1 MDDVSISNGTTE
13 MLLNGGFE
21 SGSFSP
27 YWSTSQPNGGCNAF
41 TTGAQIDWSSCRTG
55 SYCLVDGCGGRTDQI
70 SQSFTAITGQVY
82 LISFWLKQ
90 GGSGGGI
97 SVSVTLT

>member
-1 MDDVSISNGTTE
+1 MDDVSVSNGTTE

-21 SGSFSP
+21 SGSFLPS
-27 YWSTSQPNGGCNAF
+27 WTTSTPNGACGGF
-41 TTGAQIDWSSCRTG
+41 GSGAQIDMSWCHTG
-55 SYCLVDGCGGRTDQI
+55 SYCLVDGCVGRSDQI
-70 SQSFTAITGQVY
+70 SQSFTAIAGQVY